1 MLSTITYKASLNRNG
16 YTTDEGLR
24 HIVINIYSPLTKE
37 RVTVNTHI
45 RVRESDFKYGKV
57 QPTDPNHD
65 IYNRKIARRIR
76 RLMEYEEEMESSAI
90 TTTPRKI
97 KEAWKNRV
105 SKSATLGELVDG
117 IIRPSVSRSKSTKD
131 GYVNL
136 VKSVEEFRP
145 NTRLDDLNYD
155 MIERYRA
162 YMINKG
168 LAENTAIGRLKL
180 LHSLVEEAKKRNLVA
195 DDPFK
200 FVVIGN
206 MRPKEATV
214 TMAEIARLEKL
225 KLTGKEE
232 KVRDLFLLGC
242 YCGLRFSDLTSL
254 EEAEIKNG
262 ILRKKMYKTKK
273 YVTIPI
279 GTLFWGKGLEI
290 IRKYPDIKKLSH
302 CVSCNSTFNR
312 LIKEI
317 ALKAGI
323 KKPLSCHY
331 SRKACA
337 TNLSIMGMPLQNIT
351 SILGQS
357 RTRTTEVHYTFDKEK
372 AAEKMS
378 RKMFK
383 ARPSRSQQEPQ
394 GLPTQDTTT
403 TQPCHDGE
411 DLETPRE

>member
-1 MLSTITYKASLNRNG
+1 MLSTITYRAGLNRNG
-16 YTTDEGLR
+16 YTTGGDLR
-24 HIVINIYSPLTKE
+24 HVVITIYSPLTKE

-45 RVRESDFKYGKV
+45 RVRASDFRFGKV

-65 IYNRKIARRIR
+65 LYNRKIARRIR
-76 RLMEYEEEMESSAI
+76 RLMEYEEEMESSGI
-90 TTTPRKI
+90 TATPRKV
-97 KEAWKNRV
+97 KEAWGSRV
-105 SKSATLGELVDG
+105 CRSSTLGELVDG
-117 IIRPSVSRSKSTKD
+117 FIMPSVSRSQSTKD

-136 VKSVEEFRP
+136 VRSVEEFRP
-145 NTRLDDLNYD
+145 GTRLDDLCYD
-155 MIERYRA
+155 LIEKYRSW
-162 YMINKG
+162 MINRG

-225 KLTGKEE
+225 KLTGREE
-232 KVRDLFLLGC
+232 RVRDLFLLGC
-242 YCGLRFSDLTSL
+242 YCGLRFSDLTTL

-262 ILRKKMYKTKK
+262 ILKKRMYKTKK
-273 YVTIPI
+273 YVTIPV
-279 GTLFWGKGLEI
+279 GTLFWGRGLEI
-290 IRKYPDIKKLSH
+290 IRKYPDITVLSH

-312 LIKEI
+312 TIKEV

-323 KKPLSCHY
+323 RKPLSCHY

-337 TNLSIMGMPLQNIT
+337 TNLSIMGMPIQNIT

-357 RTRTTEVHYTFDKEK
+357 RTRTTETHYTFDKEK

-383 ARPSRSQQEPQ
+383 ARAGRGRREEPA
-394 GLPTQDTTT
+394 PPRQDTRE
-403 TQPCHDGE
+403 PSPPPGGE
-411 DLETPRE
+411 DPG